1 MLRNLVLAAT
11 LAGCQWTI
19 LTGAFS
25 AIPVHPQLQRLNL
38 PSKAT
43 ITSGGT
49 NCYHYLH
56 TSQTTTCL
64 FAEKESP
71 KSPKQV
77 AIENDEMF
85 DAKTTLSLVGGQSV
99 LIGVAAVAAYFIGTP
114 NYGLGP
120 NIDFSAA
127 SIQQGAV
134 MALPLA
140 VFAYVLDLFEE
151 SIPALQDVTT
161 ATQRSVLALLGGTF
175 KPVFGVATATAL
187 GVAAGLGEEMLFRG
201 VLQYELGIR
210 FGEVVAVAVA
220 SVVFGLLHA
229 VTPVYALLASVA
241 SVYFGWLYLDSGN
254 LAVPIAAHGIYDIG
268 ALVYAHWTVANL
280 TQEEK
285 IALVDW
291 SGPSDRE

>member
-11 LAGCQWTI
+11 LAGCQWTT

-25 AIPVHPQLQRLNL
+25 AIPVQPQLQRLSV
-38 PSKAT
+38 PSKVT
-43 ITSGGT
+43 FTSGST
-49 NCYHYLH
+49 NYYDYLR
-56 TSQTTTCL
+56 TSQATTCL

-71 KSPKQV
+71 EQV
-77 AIENDEMF
+77 AIDNDEMF

-151 SIPALQDVTT
+151 NIPALQDVTT

-210 FGEVVAVAVA
+210 FGEVVAVAAA
-220 SVVFGLLHA
+220 SVIFGLLHA
-229 VTPVYALLASVA
+229 VTPVYAFLASVA

-285 IALVDW
+285 IDLVEW
-291 SGPSDRE
+291 SGPLDRE